1 MGWSFYEDHEDPDHT
16 VYADYRYANGRMKM
30 WRLGRGTVEE
40 ITSAV
45 LPAGTAPSA
54 VDTLGELERP
64 DAGGIEPFDENP
76 ANRVI
81 QFGGIIYAAH
91 DGQVYRY
98 DDDSGWLPVSELPDG
113 LVLTEGGALRVELPG
128 AP

>member
-16 VYADYRYANGRMKM
+16 VYAVYRYGTGKARTWK
-30 WRLGRGTVEE
+30 LGRGTIEE

-54 VDTLGELERP
+54 VDSLGELERP
-64 DAGGIEPFDENP
+64 DAGGIESFDENP
-76 ANRVI
+76 ANRII
-81 QFGGIIYAAH
+81 QFEGTIYAAH
-91 DGQVYRY
+91 ASRVWRLDEGN
-98 DDDSGWLPVSELPDG
+98 DDWRPSELPDG